1 MGRKARVYSAEYV
14 KNFEDKFYA
23 TFPEVKQGAAYRFR
37 DVTQVMKLVGLNP
50 TKSSDF
56 PQWMFS
62 NKSTKGLYKMPTK
75 SALVAGTPEAD
86 AALAPKV
93 KVKANK
99 SKKAGVG
106 PSINS
111 QRWASG
117 KAPVKGGQAKAALN
131 PAATKIEKTTKS
143 DRDITGAY
151 DDSVEYEDVLSLRNE
166 FGLGDFKNTFE

>member
-23 TFPEVKQGAAYRFR
+23 AFPEVKEGATYRFR
-37 DVTQVMKLVGLNP
+37 DVTKVMRQVGLNP
-50 TKSSDF
+50 SKSSDF

-62 NKSTKGLYKMPTK
+62 NKAAKGLYKMPSK
-75 SALVAGTPEAD
+75 SALVDGTPEAA

-99 SKKAGVG
+99 SAKAKLAG
-106 PSINS
+106 PSKNS

-117 KAPVKGGQAKAALN
+117 LAPLK
-131 PAATKIEKTTKS
+131 KTAKS
-143 DRDITGAY
+143 DSDLTTAY
-151 DDSVEYEDVLSLRNE
+151 DDSVEYDDVLSLRNE
-166 FGLGDFKNTFE
+166 FGLGDFKNSME